1 MVLLAVAVAAAG
13 CSSIEAED
21 RPGDIFGKA
30 QVNVGG
36 AVFPLSD
43 VRIVVSGAT
52 NAVTYTRRDG
62 SFALARLRQG
72 QHTVQLQALHDTY
85 ERAVYV
91 QAREQVSFSV
101 TPAGISPA
109 LFYQLSGLQRVYVDG
124 SGRITWDAG
133 ELVRWEKTQI
143 HVYFDV
149 ASAPPGVDLRIVNEY
164 WKEMERWEAYLG
176 YKYRFVRANNPQQAD
191 IVVRWVP
198 PNSMWPEVG
207 VARHIARYINGSL
220 KRVDIEIDAA
230 WASYPGLWPHELAHA
245 MGVGHVTD
253 PYSVMYPILSS
264 SQRTTLSPQEAAH
277 VRLLYDVPSGQRLAG
292 SWGARPA
299 DAELDAG
306 EGRRRDQAEDDLL
319 GAGGSWAEDEL
330 WLVPGH
336 VTEEPLSG
344 VRTGVLLVAPDVMP

>member
-13 CSSIEAED
+13 CSWIEAED

-91 QAREQVSFSV
+91 QARE
-101 TPAGISPA
+101 
-109 LFYQLSGLQRVYVDG
+109 
-124 SGRITWDAG
+124 
-133 ELVRWEKTQI
+133 
-143 HVYFDV
+143 H
-149 ASAPPGVDLRIVNEY
+149 

-292 SWGARPA
+292 SWGGRPA

-306 EGRRRDQAEDDLL
+306 EGRRLDQAEDDLL

-330 WLVPGH
+330 WLAPGH